1 MRNPKHWL
9 HIAEVVDALRIFPRL
24 FLAITLAWAINMS
37 YVLVYWY
44 MQLPPAER
52 GIEASGFGAV
62 TFSAVLGFLKLVY
75 DTYSSSARDWNQAPP
90 KDPST

>member
-9 HIAEVVDALRIFPRL
+9 HLAETIDALRIFPRL
-24 FLAITLAWAINMS
+24 FLGITLAWTIDMS
-37 YVLVYWY
+37 YVLVNWY
-44 MQLPPAER
+44 IHLPHAER

-75 DTYSSSARDWNQAPP
+75 DTYSANGRDWNQAPP
-90 KDPST
+90 KDPTA